1 MHQRRLIAHKRLCR
15 HELDHIRAP
24 DKFAAAI
31 FGRGI
36 NSARDPHVPLNSH
49 AVELLH
55 LIRDRLG
62 RFDRGEA
69 SLVPDLLGRRL
80 LALHAPSLVLCV
92 LLLVLLVAFFIVQPG
107 LLRPHSTAS
116 GRACAY
122 GA

>member
-15 HELDHIRAP
+15 YELDHVRAP
-24 DKFAAAI
+24 GHFRAPAFKFWQR
-31 FGRGI
+31 RG
-36 NSARDPHVPLNSH
+36 PHEPLNSH

-55 LIRDRLG
+55 LLRDGLG

-69 SLVPDLLGRRL
+69 SLVADLRGRRQ
-80 LALHAPSLVLCV
+80 LALHAVSLVLFV
-92 LLLVLLVAFFIVQPG
+92 LLLVPLVALFIVQPG
-107 LLRPHSTAS
+107 LVRPHTTAS